1 MGEARESG
9 TQKGGQAGALQ
20 KDSDKIA
27 QTEVEEK
34 KNEREGDGSIS
45 HEQKKNKTR
54 RSWRKSTRE
63 RDRGEELRTPQFKTK
78 KKTREKTVSSSP
90 HPRY

>member
-45 HEQKKNKTR
+45 HEQKKEQNATIVAKKHQ
-54 RSWRKSTRE
+54 RKR
-63 RDRGEELRTPQFKTK
+63 
-78 KKTREKTVSSSP
+78 
-90 HPRY
+90 